1 EQIVAIHVDALA
13 ERLGARGVALH
24 LDEDARAHLA
34 RESMNA
40 GPGAR
45 YVGRTVARLVSTPL
59 STAILRGD
67 IRAGGAARIELEG
80 DNLKVEAA

>member
-13 ERLGARGVALH
+13 ERLGARGVSLH
-24 LDEDARAHLA
+24 LDDDARTHLA
-34 RESMNA
+34 EASMRA

-67 IRAGGAARIELEG
+67 VRAGGAARIELNG
-80 DNLKVEAA
+80 NDLKVLAA